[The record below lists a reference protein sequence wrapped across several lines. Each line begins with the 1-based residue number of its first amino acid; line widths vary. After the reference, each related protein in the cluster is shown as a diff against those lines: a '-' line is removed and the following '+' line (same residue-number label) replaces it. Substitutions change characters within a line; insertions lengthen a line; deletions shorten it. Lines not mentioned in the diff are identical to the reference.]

1 MKNLFLVLSACLGL
15 AAAPAL
21 AEQAAD
27 DGPLFTLDERTWVLF
42 YDLPSRRFRA
52 IRDAFVRRDFATARG
67 DLEVAAGFL
76 KAEIDRADPRLVAPL
91 EEVEARLRA
100 LASTLETADVNAGH
114 LDAVFAR
121 AHWLLAQH
129 YLVLSARARDLRRHR
144 NAGHYLW
151 ATAHHMERTVLWSN
165 ARLTPQ
171 LVRDIER
178 LRDMAGKLQ
187 HSEKPERV
195 YRDKPIVSAQQT
207 LAELGTFLDRRVWVA
222 STP

>member
-1 MKNLFLVLSACLGL
+1 MRSLLVCLLLAL
-15 AAAPAL
+15 AAAGIHANPAPD
-21 AEQAAD
+21 EP
-27 DGPLFTLDERTWVLF
+27 PLFSLDEKTWVLF

-52 IRDAFVRRDFATARG
+52 IRDAFVRRDFAAARG
-67 DLEVAAGFL
+67 DLEAAAGFL

-100 LASTLETADVNAGH
+100 LAATIETADVNAGD
-114 LDAVFAR
+114 LDAAFSR

-129 YLVLSARARDLRRHR
+129 YLVLAARARDLRRHR

-195 YRDKPIVSAQQT
+195 YRDKPIVSAQQA
-207 LAELGTFLDRRVWVA
+207 LAELGTYLDRRVWVA